1 MYNAK
6 NNRKN
11 ERIKGKNRRNGRKQM
26 KGWVR
31 KDNNDRIPAVNRLE
45 RKIAQKE
52 DSTSENQKGERKT
65 AKKRKLER

>member
-45 RKIAQKE
+45 RKKCIEGTQYF
-52 DSTSENQKGERKT
+52 
-65 AKKRKLER
+65 RKLER